1 MASTLVSLGR
11 KASQRQHGM
20 KDTCLGPRH
29 RGSQLEEQMRREVV
43 SLELFWKMR
52 TDQLLRRPEAFP
64 LLLIWGPSKCCTTT
78 QNVFSSFSFST
89 VYWKSDHVDGVNWP
103 DCDSKM
109 ILFLLQ
115 KNTCGFRVLY
125 RSQNDI
131 VQVNWGQLQRP
142 LCRPPPMP
150 PPQCLC
156 PFQVSIFWYWHWN
169 RHNNKR
175 RGQKK
180 KRCTIICNR

>member
-1 MASTLVSLGR
+1 MFYACPCYLRSSTSDFLTRHAKSNFQVAREPKYVNDVMDSISITWIRFFFFFKPMASTLVSLGR

-115 KNTCGFRVLY
+115 KTRAAFEC
-125 RSQNDI
+125 
-131 VQVNWGQLQRP
+131 
-142 LCRPPPMP
+142 
-150 PPQCLC
+150 
-156 PFQVSIFWYWHWN
+156 SIGP
-169 RHNNKR
+169 KM
-175 RGQKK
+175 
-180 KRCTIICNR
+180 T